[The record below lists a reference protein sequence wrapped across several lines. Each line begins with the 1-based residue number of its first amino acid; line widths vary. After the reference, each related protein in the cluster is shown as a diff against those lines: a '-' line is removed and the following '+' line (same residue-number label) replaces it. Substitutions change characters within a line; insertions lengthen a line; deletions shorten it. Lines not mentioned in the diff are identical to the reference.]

1 MILSGQVSSPA
12 VGGGVPETVTL
23 TIKPT
28 NSTTK
33 KLTGAYVD
41 KNYNTRIFSSTTED
55 HIIEP
60 IKNSAV
66 SIRLENGGSSDNII
80 LGAEYNLSLKQED
93 LECIV
98 GFTSN
103 GNIGAY
109 ID

>member
-12 VGGGVPETVTL
+12 GGGGGPETVKL

-41 KNYNTRIFSSTTED
+41 KNYNTRMFFSTTED

-66 SIRLENGGSSDNII
+66 LIQLENGGFSDNII
-80 LGAEYNLSLKQED
+80 LGAEYDLSFKRGD
-93 LECIV
+93 LEYIV

-103 GNIGAY
+103 GNISAY